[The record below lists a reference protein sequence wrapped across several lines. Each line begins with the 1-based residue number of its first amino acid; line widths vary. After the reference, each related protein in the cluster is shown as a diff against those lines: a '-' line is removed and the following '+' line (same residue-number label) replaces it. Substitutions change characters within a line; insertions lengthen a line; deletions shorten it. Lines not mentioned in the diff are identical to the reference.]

1 MRWSSP
7 EISKNEAAPAASAA
21 GGGVGEIGQAQKS
34 YSMPA
39 ARQPSCRKVRVSPY
53 QAWANCSILPYSQIL
68 SELVTCR
75 GPPKTY
81 KKNHQ
86 RALTGVSLSATVD
99 VDTVCARRANHLET
113 SSRAQVRFNSLMVD
127 ETLSNFESTLVGGM
141 FSKKTR

>member
-21 GGGVGEIGQAQKS
+21 VGVGGIGHAQKS

-53 QAWANCSILPYSQIL
+53 QASANCSILPYFQIL

-81 KKNHQ
+81 KKHHQ
-86 RALTGVSLSATVD
+86 RALTGVSLSPTVD
-99 VDTVCARRANHLET
+99 VDMVCARRANHLEA

-141 FSKKTR
+141 FSKKTI